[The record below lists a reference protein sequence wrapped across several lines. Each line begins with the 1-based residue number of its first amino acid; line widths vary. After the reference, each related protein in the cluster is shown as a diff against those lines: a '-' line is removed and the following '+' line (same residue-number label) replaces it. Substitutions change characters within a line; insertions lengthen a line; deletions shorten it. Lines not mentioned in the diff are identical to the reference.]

1 MYNYIKG
8 DYMNKKG
15 FTLTELIVTIALIGI
30 ISMLA
35 FPSIRKLKEDNS
47 LEKYKTYEKVME
59 NGAKLYVDSNKSDLF
74 QYYHHKIITYDML
87 MDKKL
92 IEAFEDEKVG
102 NAVAVPYLADTL
114 WDNNE
119 FVGSIVGIQEK
130 NYNRAFT
137 ARAYVKLDDGTYLY
151 SATTTTKTVA
161 DIADAYIANSSE
173 AFNALDATTKE
184 LVQKWADANN

>member
-92 IEAFEDEKVG
+92 IEEFEDKKV
-102 NAVAVPYLADTL
+102 DCS
-114 WDNNE
+114 E
-119 FVGSIVGIQEK
+119 S
-130 NYNRAFT
+130 
-137 ARAYVKLDDGTYLY
+137 YVKAKKLDKQSITYTAFVICKHKQNGKEVY
-151 SATTTTKTVA
+151 HTSGDSK
-161 DIADAYIANSSE
+161 DDAY
-173 AFNALDATTKE
+173 
-184 LVQKWADANN
+184 